1 MKPPRK
7 LHIKSYGCQMNVYD
21 AQRMVDT
28 LAGEGFV
35 ETASAEDADLVIL
48 NTCHIR
54 EKASEK
60 VYSELGRLRVAKD
73 EAARNG
79 REMRI
84 AVAGCV
90 AQAEGEEIIRR
101 APAVDVV
108 VGPQS
113 YHHLPQLLARAKSH
127 GRALETEFP
136 VEDKFGFLPAPKPD
150 AIRARGIS
158 AFVTVQEGCDKFC
171 TFCVVPYTRG
181 SEVSRPVARIVDDVK
196 RLADNGVREITLI
209 GQNVNAY
216 HGEGP
221 DGRTWPLGRLLH
233 RLAEIDCIVRLR
245 YSTSHP
251 RDVDDSLIAAHRDLP
266 ALMPFVHLPV
276 QSGSDRILAA
286 MNRKHTADDYR
297 RVIDRFR
304 AARQDI
310 AFSSDFIVGFPG
322 ETEGEFAATLAL
334 VMQIGYAGAY
344 SFKYSPRP
352 GTPAADMRETVSA
365 AEMDER
371 LVRLQELIDSQQSA
385 FNKAMIGN
393 TVDVLFERAAR
404 NPGQI
409 VGRTAWLQPA
419 HVFASPDIIG
429 QVLPVTIESLERY
442 SLLGELA
449 RASRRRCHLL
459 FRRRPIVSIDP
470 FFSKDHGSLNPCQKA
485 HRIHLRLLP
494 AANLTATCKFR
505 PRPRSSSTSTTT
517 ARRLRSSAPTARI
530 SRWSNGGSASS
541 STRAATTSP
550 SQAPATAATPR
561 GACWRRSMRRPWR
574 AMISRRAK
582 SKAPS
587 AP

>member
-28 LAGEGFV
+28 LAGDGFV
-35 ETASAEDADLVIL
+35 ETAHAEEADLVIL

-60 VYSELGRLRVAKD
+60 VYSELGRLRAVKD
-73 EAARNG
+73 DAARNG
-79 REMRI
+79 REMKI

-101 APAVDVV
+101 APIVDVV

-113 YHHLPQLLARAKSH
+113 YHHLPQLLARARH
-127 GRALETEFP
+127 EGRAIETEFP
-136 VEDKFGFLPAPKPD
+136 EEDKFVFLPQPKPA

-181 SEVSRPVARIVDDVK
+181 NEVSRPVGKIVDDVK
-196 RLADNGVREITLI
+196 RLADHGVREITLI

-216 HGEGP
+216 HGEGV
-221 DGRTWPLGRLLH
+221 DARSWTLGRLLH
-233 RLAEIDCIVRLR
+233 RLADVPGIARLR

-251 RDVDDSLIAAHRDLP
+251 NDVDETLIEAHRDLP

-286 MNRKHTADDYR
+286 MNRKHTVQDYR
-297 RVIDRFR
+297 NVIDRFR
-304 AARQDI
+304 AVRQDI

-322 ETEGEFAATLAL
+322 ETAEDFAATLAL
-334 VMQIGYAGAY
+334 VTQIRYAGAY

-352 GTPAADMRETVSA
+352 GTPAAEMRGTVSA
-365 AEMDER
+365 ADMNER
-371 LVRLQELIDSQQSA
+371 LALLQELIDSQQSA
-385 FNKAMIGN
+385 FNGAAIG
-393 TVDVLFERAAR
+393 TVIDVLFERAAR

-409 VGRTAWLQPA
+409 VGRTAYLQPA
-419 HVFASPDIIG
+419 HVMAPPDIIG
-429 QVLPVTIESLERY
+429 QVLRTRIESLERY

-449 RASRRRCHLL
+449 PH
-459 FRRRPIVSIDP
+459 
-470 FFSKDHGSLNPCQKA
+470 
-485 HRIHLRLLP
+485 
-494 AANLTATCKFR
+494 
-505 PRPRSSSTSTTT
+505 
-517 ARRLRSSAPTARI
+517 PTAQANR
-530 SRWSNGGSASS
+530 SVLSQ
-541 STRAATTSP
+541 TSI
-550 SQAPATAATPR
+550 
-561 GACWRRSMRRPWR
+561 GA
-574 AMISRRAK
+574 
-582 SKAPS
+582 
-587 AP
+587 

>member
-28 LAGEGFV
+28 LAPEGFV
-35 ETASAEDADLVIL
+35 ETASVDDADLVIL

-73 EAARNG
+73 EATRNG
-79 REMRI
+79 RNMKI

-90 AQAEGEEIIRR
+90 AQAEGSEIIRR
-101 APAVDVV
+101 APVVDVV

-113 YHHLPQLLARAKSH
+113 YHHLPQLLARAQQD
-127 GRALETEFP
+127 GRAMETEFP
-136 VEDKFGFLPAPKPD
+136 VEDKFGFLAPPKPA

-158 AFVTVQEGCDKFC
+158 SFVTVQEGCDKFC

-181 SEVSRPVARIVDDVK
+181 TEVSRPVTKIIDDVA
-196 RLADNGVREITLI
+196 RLTDNGVREITLI

-221 DGRTWPLGRLLH
+221 DGRPWSLGALLYH
-233 RLAEIDCIVRLR
+233 LAGLPGVMRLR

-297 RVIDRFR
+297 GVIDRFR

-322 ETEGEFAATLAL
+322 ETEEDFAATLDL
-334 VMQIGYAGAY
+334 VTQIGYAGAY

-371 LVRLQELIDSQQSA
+371 LERLQNLIDSQQSA
-385 FNKAMIGN
+385 FNRAAIGR
-393 TVDVLFERAAR
+393 TVDVLFERPAR

-409 VGRTAWLQPA
+409 VGRTAYLQPA
-419 HVFASPDIIG
+419 HVMASPDIIG
-429 QVLPVTIESLERY
+429 RILPVTIDSLERY
-442 SLLGELA
+442 SLLGKL
-449 RASRRRCHLL
+449 
-459 FRRRPIVSIDP
+459 
-470 FFSKDHGSLNPCQKA
+470 
-485 HRIHLRLLP
+485 
-494 AANLTATCKFR
+494 
-505 PRPRSSSTSTTT
+505 
-517 ARRLRSSAPTARI
+517 
-530 SRWSNGGSASS
+530 
-541 STRAATTSP
+541 
-550 SQAPATAATPR
+550 AATPR
-561 GACWRRSMRRPWR
+561 AEPARPEF
-574 AMISRRAK
+574 SQL
-582 SKAPS
+582 APS
-587 AP
+587 SDMTQSTPASMMTGT

>member
-1 MKPPRK
+1 MNPPRK

-28 LAGEGFV
+28 LAGEGFI
-35 ETASAEDADLVIL
+35 ETPHIEDADLVIL

-60 VYSELGRLRVAKD
+60 VYSELGRLRVVKD

-79 REMRI
+79 RHMNI

-90 AQAEGEEIIRR
+90 AQAEGNEIIRR
-101 APAVDVV
+101 APVVDVV

-127 GRALETEFP
+127 GRAIETEFP
-136 VEDKFGFLPAPKPD
+136 VADKFGFLIPPKPD

-158 AFVTVQEGCDKFC
+158 SFVTVQEGCDKFC

-181 SEVSRPVARIVDDVK
+181 AEVSRPVAKIVDDVL
-196 RLADNGVREITLI
+196 RLAENGVREITLI

-221 DGRTWPLGRLLH
+221 DGGVWPLGTLLH
-233 RLAEIDCIVRLR
+233 RLAEIRGIARLR

-251 RDVDDSLIAAHRDLP
+251 RDVDDTLIAAHRDLP

-276 QSGSDRILAA
+276 QSGSDRVLAA
-286 MNRKHTADDYR
+286 MNRRHTVDDYR

-304 AARQDI
+304 AVRQDI

-322 ETEGEFAATLAL
+322 ETEEDFAATLAL
-334 VMQIGYAGAY
+334 VTQIGYAGAY
-344 SFKYSPRP
+344 SFKYSSRP
-352 GTPAADMRETVSA
+352 GTPAADMRETASA

-385 FNKAMIGN
+385 FNQAAIGS

-409 VGRTAWLQPA
+409 VGRTAYLQPA
-419 HVFASPDIIG
+419 HVMASPDIIG
-429 QVLPVTIESLERY
+429 QVLPVKIESLERY
-442 SLLGELA
+442 SLLGKLVPA
-449 RASRRRCHLL
+449 SAGRASEA
-459 FRRRPIVSIDP
+459 
-470 FFSKDHGSLNPCQKA
+470 QM
-485 HRIHLRLLP
+485 
-494 AANLTATCKFR
+494 AALA
-505 PRPRSSSTSTTT
+505 SSPSTSSRMTT
-517 ARRLRSSAPTARI
+517 
-530 SRWSNGGSASS
+530 
-541 STRAATTSP
+541 
-550 SQAPATAATPR
+550 
-561 GACWRRSMRRPWR
+561 GA
-574 AMISRRAK
+574 
-582 SKAPS
+582 
-587 AP
+587 

>member
-1 MKPPRK
+1 MSQPRK

-28 LAGEGFV
+28 LAPEGFV
-35 ETASAEDADLVIL
+35 ETGSVDDADLVIL

-73 EAARNG
+73 EAARQG
-79 REMRI
+79 RKMNI
-84 AVAGCV
+84 VVAGCV
-90 AQAEGEEIIRR
+90 AQAEGGEIIRR
-101 APAVDVV
+101 APVVDVV

-113 YHHLPQLLARAKSH
+113 YHHLPQLLADAKAH

-136 VEDKFGFLPAPKPD
+136 VEDKFGFLSPPSRQ

-158 AFVTVQEGCDKFC
+158 SFVTVQEGCDKFC

-181 SEVSRPVARIVDDVK
+181 AEVSRPVAKIADDVR

-221 DGRTWPLGRLLH
+221 DGRPWPLGTLLRH
-233 RLAEIDCIVRLR
+233 LAEIPGIVRLR

-251 RDVDDSLIAAHRDLP
+251 RDVDDSLIEAHRDLA

-276 QSGSDRILAA
+276 QSGSDRILGL
-286 MNRKHTADDYR
+286 MNRKHTSDDYR

-304 AARQDI
+304 HARQDI
-310 AFSSDFIVGFPG
+310 AFSSDFIVGFP
-322 ETEGEFAATLAL
+322 TESEEDFAATLAL
-334 VMQIGYAGAY
+334 VTQIGYAGAY

-352 GTPAADMRETVSA
+352 GTPAADMREMVSA
-365 AEMDER
+365 EEMDER

-385 FNKAMIGN
+385 FNVAAIGT
-393 TVDVLFERAAR
+393 TVDVLFERPAR

-409 VGRTAWLQPA
+409 VGRTAYLQPA

-442 SLLGELA
+442 SLLGAL
-449 RASRRRCHLL
+449 
-459 FRRRPIVSIDP
+459 
-470 FFSKDHGSLNPCQKA
+470 
-485 HRIHLRLLP
+485 
-494 AANLTATCKFR
+494 
-505 PRPRSSSTSTTT
+505 
-517 ARRLRSSAPTARI
+517 
-530 SRWSNGGSASS
+530 
-541 STRAATTSP
+541 ATTP
-550 SQAPATAATPR
+550 HMRPAQTAHSRMTPFQTTV
-561 GACWRRSMRRPWR
+561 GA
-574 AMISRRAK
+574 
-582 SKAPS
+582 
-587 AP
+587 

>member
-1 MKPPRK
+1 MNPPRK

-28 LAGEGFV
+28 MADEGFV
-35 ETASAEDADLVIL
+35 ETATVDDADLVIL

-60 VYSELGRLRVAKD
+60 VYSELGRLRITKE

-79 REMRI
+79 RRINI

-90 AQAEGEEIIRR
+90 AQAEGNEIIRR
-101 APAVDVV
+101 APVVDVV

-113 YHHLPQLLARAKSH
+113 YHHLPQLLARARIN

-136 VEDKFGFLPAPKPD
+136 LEDKFGFLPPPKPD

-158 AFVTVQEGCDKFC
+158 SFVTVQEGCDKFC

-181 SEVSRPVARIVDDVK
+181 AEVSRPVARIVEDVV

-221 DGRTWPLGRLLH
+221 DGRVWSLGTLL
-233 RLAEIDCIVRLR
+233 RRIAEIPAIARIR

-251 RDVDDSLIAAHRDLP
+251 RDVDDTLIAAHRDLP

-276 QSGSDRILAA
+276 QSGSDRILSA
-286 MNRKHTADDYR
+286 MNRRHTVEDYR
-297 RVIDRFR
+297 RVLDRLR

-322 ETEGEFAATLAL
+322 ETEEDFRATLAL
-334 VMQIGYAGAY
+334 VTQIGYAGAY

-365 AEMDER
+365 AEMDQR

-385 FNKAMIGN
+385 FNQAAIGN
-393 TVDVLFERAAR
+393 TVDVLFERTGR

-409 VGRTAWLQPA
+409 VGRTAYLQPA
-419 HVFASPDIIG
+419 HVLASPDIIG
-429 QVLPVTIESLERY
+429 QVLPVKIETLERY
-442 SLLGELA
+442 SLLGQLAPSSAA
-449 RASRRRCHLL
+449 RA
-459 FRRRPIVSIDP
+459 
-470 FFSKDHGSLNPCQKA
+470 NP
-485 HRIHLRLLP
+485 P
-494 AANLTATCKFR
+494 AYRQT
-505 PRPRSSSTSTTT
+505 P
-517 ARRLRSSAPTARI
+517 
-530 SRWSNGGSASS
+530 
-541 STRAATTSP
+541 TSP
-550 SQAPATAATPR
+550 MTT
-561 GACWRRSMRRPWR
+561 GA
-574 AMISRRAK
+574 
-582 SKAPS
+582 
-587 AP
+587 